1 MNRGSWMVDRGWC
14 ALRQAD
20 FLRSAA
26 VGLCIAFLPAAT
38 TAQQFPIKP
47 VRVINPAAPGG
58 NSDIF
63 FRILSPR
70 MSEALGQ
77 SVVIDYRPGAG
88 GVLGADIIAKS
99 PPDGYTTGI
108 VAGSFMINPSLMRKL
123 PYDTVRDFS
132 MLGLIV
138 DVPTAMVVHPSL
150 PVKSLKDLIA
160 LAKTRPGQLNY
171 SSSGP
176 GAVGH
181 LSGELLN
188 SLAGINIVHIPY
200 KGVAP
205 ATIDLIAGHVQI
217 SFASVPVIIGH
228 VRDGRLRLLA
238 QAGAKRASSLPD
250 VPTAEEAGVRGFVV
264 SSGFS
269 FVGPAGIARPVAER
283 LNDALARALRDPA
296 NRKTLIDSGAEP
308 VGNSMEDH
316 AAIVKSEIDK
326 WRKVIKAAGIQP
338 Q

>member
-1 MNRGSWMVDRGWC
+1 MKRSSLIPHPSSLVAI
-14 ALRQAD
+14 ALAIATGAAD
-20 FLRSAA
+20 
-26 VGLCIAFLPAAT
+26 
-38 TAQQFPIKP
+38 AQTFPVKT

-63 FRILSPR
+63 FRILSPK

-123 PYDTVRDFS
+123 PYDTVKDFS

-138 DVPTAMVVHPSL
+138 DVPTAVVVHPSL

-160 LAKTRPGQLNY
+160 LAKARPGQLNY

-188 SLAGINIVHIPY
+188 SLARINIVHIPY

-217 SFASVPVIIGH
+217 SFASVPVVIGH

-238 QAGAKRASSLPD
+238 QAGAKRASSLPE
-250 VPTAEEAGVRGFVV
+250 VPTAEEAGLRGFVV

-269 FVGPAGIARPVAER
+269 LVGPAGIARPVAER
-283 LNDALARALRDPA
+283 LNDALVKALRDPA

-308 VGNSMEDH
+308 VGNNMEEH
-316 AAIVKSEIDK
+316 AAIVKSEIEK
-326 WRKVIKAAGIQP
+326 WRKVIKAAGIEP

>member
-1 MNRGSWMVDRGWC
+1 MKRSSLIPHPSSLIAI
-14 ALRQAD
+14 ALAIATGAAD
-20 FLRSAA
+20 
-26 VGLCIAFLPAAT
+26 
-38 TAQQFPIKP
+38 AQTFPVKT

-63 FRILSPR
+63 FRLLSPK
-70 MSEALGQ
+70 MGEVLGQ
-77 SVVIDYRPGAG
+77 QLVIDYRPGAG
-88 GVLGADIIAKS
+88 GILGADIIAKS

-123 PYDTVRDFS
+123 PYDTVKDFA
-132 MLGLIV
+132 LFGLIV
-138 DVPTAMVVHPSL
+138 DVPTAVVSHPSL
-150 PVKSLKDLIA
+150 PVKSMKELIA

-188 SLAGINIVHIPY
+188 SLAGIKIVHIPY

-205 ATIDLIAGHVQI
+205 ATIDLVAGHVQL

-238 QAGAKRASSLPD
+238 QAGAKRATSLPD
-250 VPTAEEAGVRGFVV
+250 VPTVEEAGVRGFVV

-269 FVGPAGIARPVAER
+269 FVGPAGVQRPVAER
-283 LNDALARALRDPA
+283 LNDALAKAVRDPA
-296 NRKTLIDSGAEP
+296 IRKTLIDSGAEP
-308 VGNSMEDH
+308 IGNTIDEH
-316 AAIVKSEIDK
+316 AVIVKSEIEK
-326 WRKVIKAAGIQP
+326 WRKVVKAAGIEP

>member
-1 MNRGSWMVDRGWC
+1 MPFPPARWFAFRGHRAG
-14 ALRQAD
+14 
-20 FLRSAA
+20 
-26 VGLCIAFLPAAT
+26 AFLYFILCCVLAAPAG
-38 TAQQFPIKP
+38 AQQFPVKT
-47 VRVINPAAPGG
+47 VRVISPAAPGG

-63 FRILSPR
+63 FRILSPK

-88 GVLGADIIAKS
+88 GVVGADIIAKS

-123 PYDTVRDFS
+123 PYDTLKDFS
-132 MLGLIV
+132 LLGLIV
-138 DVPTAMVVHPSL
+138 DVPTAVVVHPSL
-150 PVKSLKDLIA
+150 PARSLKELIA
-160 LAKTRPGQLNY
+160 LAKARPGQLNY

-283 LNDALARALRDPA
+283 LNDALAKALRDPA
-296 NRKTLIDSGAEP
+296 NRKALIDSGAEP
-308 VGNSMEDH
+308 VGNNMEEH
-316 AAIVKSEIDK
+316 AAIVKAEIEK
-326 WRKVIKAAGIQP
+326 WRKVIKAAGIEP